1 MQYKYF
7 YTKRTAA
14 KIRSFYRNVAKKY
27 QHTYSYE
34 DMERNVRD
42 AFFAIYA
49 IERTLP
55 RRRPTISRWAGFYMA
70 NTDKWY
76 YAYTIEGDTITVVD
90 ACHAQNMYDYPPHT
104 TEENYPPRHHTD
116 ASANRLCIRHCLTYR
131 HRIAEATTEN
141 SITN

>member
-14 KIRSFYRNVAKKY
+14 KIRSFYRNVARKY
-27 QHTYSYE
+27 RHTYSYE

-55 RRRPTISRWAGFYMA
+55 RRRPTI
-70 NTDKWY
+70 NLK
-76 YAYTIEGDTITVVD
+76 
-90 ACHAQNMYDYPPHT
+90 
-104 TEENYPPRHHTD
+104 NYPPP
-116 ASANRLCIRHCLTYR
+116 RLRKESRRRPFALR
-131 HRIAEATTEN
+131 QK
-141 SITN
+141 

>member
-1 MQYKYF
+1 MQYKDF

-14 KIRSFYRNVAKKY
+14 KIRSFYRNVARKY

-55 RRRPTISRWAGFYMA
+55 RRRHTISRWAGYHMA
-70 NTDKWY
+70 NTDKCY
-76 YAYTIEGDTITVVD
+76 YAYTIEGDTKKHSTGG
-90 ACHAQNMYDYPPHT
+90 
-104 TEENYPPRHHTD
+104 RK
-116 ASANRLCIRHCLTYR
+116 
-131 HRIAEATTEN
+131 
-141 SITN
+141 